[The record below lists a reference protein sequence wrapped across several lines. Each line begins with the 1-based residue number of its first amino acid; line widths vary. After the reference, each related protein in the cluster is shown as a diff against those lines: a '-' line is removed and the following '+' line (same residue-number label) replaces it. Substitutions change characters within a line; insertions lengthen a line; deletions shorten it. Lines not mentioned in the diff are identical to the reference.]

1 YHNTGEFVLPPA
13 MEWYYRPHH
22 PEYKGAT
29 HNTTTAA
36 IGFIY
41 PSNGSSLQ
49 LPRQI
54 SGEVEGAV
62 FRAAHHNPETKIWWH
77 LDGSYIGE
85 TQLIHEMRLSPA
97 PGKHLLTI
105 VDENGETA
113 SITFRVH

>member
-1 YHNTGEFVLPPA
+1 

-29 HNTTTAA
+29 HNTTSA
-36 IGFIY
+36 IAFIY
-41 PSNGSSLQ
+41 PSNGSTIQ
-49 LPRQI
+49 LPRQL
-54 SGEVEGAV
+54 SGDIEGAV

-85 TQLIHEMRLSPA
+85 TQLIHEMRLSPEK
-97 PGKHLLTI
+97 GKHVLTI

-113 SITFRVH
+113 SIRFNIL